1 MKKICITAL
10 LTNCMSLYTFVAC
23 ADSVPGAFID
33 EAGKLN
39 VTVSSDTQKET
50 LFTIYVTE
58 KDTVLTDK
66 LGENDAVGIKGVEQ
80 INILPAQKKYSY
92 GSVTSTIS
100 SLVPGT
106 QYKVIIGGSDLN
118 GKEIFTVYP
127 SDFDTALAELKGS
140 DTNTVY
146 TVLEKWQ
153 NKAWSLEL
161 DNSALVQN
169 KSETAKNLVSI
180 LKNVSD
186 AKGLYTGFT
195 NAHQLALLSVCDK
208 KDVYTN
214 LLKNEYNF
222 GFGYSDYILKE
233 NENILD
239 AFVNLRTDSIL
250 NPLTNT
256 DELKLVLRR
265 AEAIGILNEATRENV
280 LDVLRNYNDVFGL
293 DFNGNYLKADSYEV
307 AKAMTPGST
316 PYTSVKSVCDKFEK
330 ATEID
335 DTAHNGGDSY
345 SSGGSRGSGGSS
357 GVSSGVI
364 NPNIIKN
371 ANPTEQFQDINEAP
385 WAVVY
390 IQYMQDRK
398 IISGDG
404 NGRVR
409 PNDEITREEF
419 LKILLEALKPSVP
432 EDADEVQAF
441 SDVGESDWYA
451 RYVHDAVSLGIVNGM
466 GENRFGAG
474 EKISRQD
481 AAVIINR
488 ASEIMKLILKSNV
501 EEISFAD
508 RDNISDYAV
517 SAVKTLS
524 MAEIISGYADGS
536 FAPRNPV
543 TRAEAAKLIYSLL
556 KHTGRL

>member
-10 LTNCMSLYTFVAC
+10 LTACMSLYTFVVC
-23 ADSVPGAFID
+23 AESMPGAFID
-33 EAGKLN
+33 ESGILN
-39 VTVSSDTQKET
+39 VNVSSDTQKET
-50 LFTIYVTE
+50 LFTIYVTD

-66 LGENDAVGIKGVEQ
+66 LGENEAVGIKGVEQ
-80 INILPAQKKYSY
+80 INILPSQRRYSY
-92 GSVTSTIS
+92 GSVTAKIS
-100 SLVPGT
+100 NLVPGT
-106 QYKVIIGGSDLN
+106 QYKAVIGGADLN
-118 GKEIFTVYP
+118 GKEIITVYP
-127 SDFDTALAELKGS
+127 QDFDKAIAELK
-140 DTNTVY
+140 DPDEQTVY
-146 TVLEKWQ
+146 SVLEKWQ
-153 NKAWSLEL
+153 DKAWSLEL
-161 DNSALVQN
+161 DNPALVQN
-169 KSETAKNLVSI
+169 KSKTAKNLVHI

-186 AKGLYTGFT
+186 VKGLYTGFT
-195 NAHQLALLSVCDK
+195 NAHQLALLSVCDR

-222 GFGYSDYILKE
+222 GFEYSDYIHKE

-250 NPLTNT
+250 NPLTNA

-265 AEAIGILNEATRENV
+265 AEAIGVLNEATRENV
-280 LDVLRNYNDVFGL
+280 IDILRNYNDVFGL

-307 AKAMTPGST
+307 AKAMVPGST

-335 DTAHNGGDSY
+335 DTDY
-345 SSGGSRGSGGSS
+345 SDGGSHSSKGSGGSS
-357 GVSSGVI
+357 GISSGVI

-371 ANPTEQFQDINEAP
+371 ANPTEYFEDINDAP

-390 IQYMQDRK
+390 IQYMKDRK

-432 EDADEVQAF
+432 EEADVVQSF
-441 SDVGESDWYA
+441 SDVDENDWYA
-451 RYVHDAVSLGIVNGM
+451 RYVYDAVSLGIVNGM

-501 EEISFAD
+501 EEISFTD
-508 RDNISDYAV
+508 RDSISDYAV